1 MFTGGG
7 TMSGTWIRQSVVN
20 VLLSRVWCNNLI
32 FWKKAIQFVLQPLET
47 RIDGNSI
54 FCADRRFEIAPLSFV
69 ACSNILQCTDVRK
82 HIHFSKNNIICI
94 REGRVFIKK
103 CRNSWELACS
113 CICTHVLRSKVSYR
127 FNGVGLYCGAVEFS
141 YLCLLSSQ
149 FLPNTQKV
157 TKVLILRRKSVY
169 ICYPIGRAILEGSTN
184 AKYGDKKKIQ
194 CTSQFSQRQKQ
205 KNLATIMKI
214 SLYCCFVGMSMPL
227 QKVVWTKLKG
237 KISKENS
244 FILLVHQFIMSDRKT
259 H

>member
-184 AKYGDKKKIQ
+184 AKYGDKKNFNALVNFFNDKSRKIWPRLWKFHYIAVSLG
-194 CTSQFSQRQKQ
+194 CRCHYKKLCGRSWRARFRRKIIWSS
-205 KNLATIMKI
+205 LSI
-214 SLYCCFVGMSMPL
+214 SL
-227 QKVVWTKLKG
+227 
-237 KISKENS
+237 
-244 FILLVHQFIMSDRKT
+244 
-259 H
+259 